1 MPQVQLRLSLAG
13 RAISIL
19 QLVIM
24 DGAYPIVEK
33 LSSHNRDCR
42 RKQTNR
48 AHDSAFAS
56 TQPAGNLATQR
67 LLRSGVIRPQLAVS
81 QPGDSY
87 EQEADRVADHVM
99 GMTEPTVQ
107 LTCAACKTGAT
118 TCPSCQKKN
127 SLLQRK
133 AGQGNSSPE
142 KHHSTEDFISGFGA
156 GRLLDSGTRDFFEQ
170 RFAADLTN
178 VRVHVDNHAAEL
190 AQSINALAYTLGRDV
205 VFAPGQY
212 APETYQGRRLI
223 AHELAH
229 VLQQNHG
236 VIQRFV
242 TGRGTSQSNSCSGWE
257 QDPESFS
264 IHVARHFVATQVNP
278 ALAGKPRSVTC
289 ESDHDC
295 KVTFGDDL
303 VIDVY
308 WNKDT
313 RRVGAGRWTDQGRQ
327 FCAFDYSCDSTGQ
340 LILSVVKCYGTPKP

>member
-1 MPQVQLRLSLAG
+1 
-13 RAISIL
+13 
-19 QLVIM
+19 M
-24 DGAYPIVEK
+24 DGSFQRLENVSD
-33 LSSHNRDCR
+33 LHNRVHY
-42 RKQTNR
+42 RKPSQKD
-48 AHDSAFAS
+48 HKSLFDVPS
-56 TQPAGNLATQR
+56 QPAGNLATQR
-67 LLRSGVIRPQLAVS
+67 LLRSGLMRPKLAVS

-107 LTCAACKTGAT
+107 RTCASCETGAT
-118 TCPSCQKKN
+118 TCPSCQEKN

-133 AGQGNSSPE
+133 AGQENSSPTA
-142 KHHSTEDFISGFGA
+142 HSAENFVFGFGP
-156 GRLLDSGTRDFFEQ
+156 GRPLEPAVRGFFEK
-170 RFAADLTN
+170 RLGADLTN
-178 VRVHVDNHAAEL
+178 VRVHADNHAAES

-205 VFAPGQY
+205 FFAHGQY
-212 APETYQGRRLI
+212 APETTEGRRII

-229 VLQQNHG
+229 VLQQKEG
-236 VIQRFV
+236 LIQRYE
-242 TGRGTSQSNSCSGWE
+242 TGRGGSPVASCAGWE

-278 ALAGKPRSVTC
+278 ALAGKPRSVIC

-308 WNKDT
+308 WYKDT

-340 LILSVVKCYGTPKP
+340 MILSVVKCYGTPKP